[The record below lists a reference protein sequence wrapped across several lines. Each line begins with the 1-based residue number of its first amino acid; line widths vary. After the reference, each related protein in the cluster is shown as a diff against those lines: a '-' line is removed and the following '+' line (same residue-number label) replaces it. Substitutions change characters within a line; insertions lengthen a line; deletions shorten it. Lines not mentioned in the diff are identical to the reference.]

1 MARLRATCASE
12 LAPAAARK
20 KTASATQFSPS
31 AIVKRPVGGMWKKL
45 KASALTTAVASASH
59 APQTVATTSTT
70 SR

>member
-1 MARLRATCASE
+1 MARALASSLATS
-12 LAPAAARK
+12 AATK

-45 KASALTTAVASASH
+45 NASAPPTAVTIPSH
-59 APQTVATTSTT
+59 APQIVATSSTA